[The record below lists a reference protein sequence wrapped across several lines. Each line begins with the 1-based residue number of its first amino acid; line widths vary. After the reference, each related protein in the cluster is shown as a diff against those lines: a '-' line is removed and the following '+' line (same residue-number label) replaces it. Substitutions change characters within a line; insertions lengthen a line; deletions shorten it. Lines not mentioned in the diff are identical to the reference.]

1 MRVTLPLLAAAV
13 ALSAATLSACGQS
26 EVKAPDSIGR
36 MEKAEVE
43 AIVREF
49 LLREPEMLYEMQSAY
64 QVKESLQQ
72 ALKAEAAWDKLISTS
87 QNDPVIGRKDAPIT
101 IIEFSDYE
109 CSVCKRALSWVI
121 SQVDDRRGDIRLIV
135 KESAWKEPTSEP
147 AARAALAARK
157 QGKYREMHIA
167 LMKAPF
173 GAHTPEHIET
183 MARSIGLDIPRLKSD
198 MISPEITAQI
208 AKYGEEYDL
217 AGIQGTPSF
226 LVNGTFVGGFDQ
238 AGLESLLDA
247 KRAEIKDKK

>member
-1 MRVTLPLLAAAV
+1 MRVTISILAAAV
-13 ALSAATLSACGQS
+13 ALSACGQS

-43 AIVREF
+43 AIVREY

-72 ALKAEAAWDKLISTS
+72 ALKAEGAWDKLISSS
-87 QNDPVIGRKDAPIT
+87 QNDPIIGRKDAPIT

-109 CSVCKRALSWVI
+109 CSVCKRALPWVI
-121 SQVDDRRGDIRLIV
+121 AQVDDRRGDVRLIV

-173 GAHTPEHIET
+173 GAHTPEHIEG
-183 MARSIGLDIPRLKSD
+183 MARSIGLDLPRFKAD
-198 MISPEITAQI
+198 MISQEVTSQI
-208 AKYGEEYDL
+208 AKYGEEYEI

-238 AGLESLLDA
+238 AGLESLLEA
-247 KRAEIKDKK
+247 KRAELKEKE

>member
-1 MRVTLPLLAAAV
+1 MRATLTLLAAIG
-13 ALSAATLSACGQS
+13 LPGCGPS

-64 QVKESLQQ
+64 QVKEALEQS
-72 ALKAEAAWDKLISTS
+72 LKAEGAWDKLISTA
-87 QNDPVIGRKDAPIT
+87 QNDPIIGRKDAPIT

-109 CSVCKRALSWVI
+109 CSVCKRALPWVI
-121 SQVDDRRGDIRLIV
+121 AQVDDRRGDVRVIV
-135 KESAWKEPTSEP
+135 KESAWKEATSEP

-157 QGKYREMHIA
+157 QGKYREMHVA

-173 GAHTPEHIET
+173 GAFTPEHLET
-183 MARSIGLDIPRLKSD
+183 MARSVGLDIPRFKSD
-198 MISPEITAQI
+198 MISGDVTAQI
-208 AKYGEEYDL
+208 AKYGEEYEL

-238 AGLESLLDA
+238 AGLEALLEA
-247 KRAEIKDKK
+247 KRAEIRDKK